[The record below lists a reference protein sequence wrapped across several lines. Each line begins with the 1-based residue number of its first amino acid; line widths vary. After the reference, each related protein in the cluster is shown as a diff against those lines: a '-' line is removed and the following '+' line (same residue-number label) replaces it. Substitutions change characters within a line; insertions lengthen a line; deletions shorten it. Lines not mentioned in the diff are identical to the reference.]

1 MFGPKTILPRQ
12 LPANDRKTAVLECD
26 YFWPMPA
33 FCDAVFAL
41 ELFVKL
47 KTPQPHTFPVQ
58 SVLHSLT
65 CFINVRSASKSEGFP
80 YSCLLSSLY
89 FTGITSK
96 NKQTTKK
103 PHQVR
108 AKSRKGGIR
117 VWLIHSNGVHGQK

>member
-1 MFGPKTILPRQ
+1 MSFVDLRKQPRCP
-12 LPANDRKTAVLECD
+12 LADNWIRKLWYMHTMECD

-65 CFINVRSASKSEGFP
+65 CFINVRSAS
-80 YSCLLSSLY
+80 
-89 FTGITSK
+89 
-96 NKQTTKK
+96 
-103 PHQVR
+103 
-108 AKSRKGGIR
+108 
-117 VWLIHSNGVHGQK
+117 